1 MRRSETPWIP
11 KSYRRPL
18 SPFFLG
24 SVPVAFPTN
33 SGWYASPSATAHLG
47 HALETTE
54 RPRAYQVPLRDLE
67 QTFNSGQGTGCAGGK
82 RKGCALNWDRAN
94 DISRNSLTGKQT
106 SSVKY
111 ISNWASCLAR
121 HLTGH
126 CLQLAKVTAWAK
138 PAFRQKRCDRHH
150 EQPRNWYR

>member
-106 SSVKY
+106 SLVKCLDLGVMSCKTPHRTLLTASKSDGLGQTSVP
-111 ISNWASCLAR
+111 
-121 HLTGH
+121 
-126 CLQLAKVTAWAK
+126 AKTMR
-138 PAFRQKRCDRHH
+138 PS
-150 EQPRNWYR
+150 P